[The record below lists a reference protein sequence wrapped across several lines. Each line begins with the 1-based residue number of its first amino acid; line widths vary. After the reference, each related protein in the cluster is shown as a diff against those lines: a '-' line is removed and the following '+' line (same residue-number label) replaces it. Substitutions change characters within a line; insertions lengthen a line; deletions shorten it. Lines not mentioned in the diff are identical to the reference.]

1 MNIITVYPII
11 RGAFKDE
18 LTYWSSHAFN
28 IGTIIEVPLR
38 GRTIPALVG
47 TVTPASH
54 AKANIKQASFVTRKI
69 ERTKELHIVKPE
81 CIRACIKMSETYAV
95 PLGNVLKSCI
105 PDAILQ
111 DSLSGNSNKKNE
123 KLEKTDSGRKEVD
136 THNGA
141 HDGIHDAN
149 HHANKDAAKAM
160 ITDHG
165 AIGTAKYADTNHGIA
180 SDILVF
186 QTNTEDRMGTYRSIA
201 REEFA
206 RKRSVLIVT
215 PTVMSA
221 EELHKNL
228 QKGIENYVIVLHGSL
243 SKKKQIDLWKK
254 ALETEHPILV
264 ISTPLFASVPRP
276 DIQTIILERESS
288 RAYSAIRTPY
298 IDFRDYI
305 ETYAKMQSSR
315 LIYGDTLLRVE
326 TLHRREVGEVADF
339 FPISYRVE
347 KDAELIIVDMSSGN
361 ADKKDEKSGAEQS
374 GHAAPKNAGMG
385 NGGAGNAG
393 TGNTDTSPTRETRE
407 KREERLSQK
416 KKGFQ
421 IFSEELQLMIEYTGK
436 KSLPMFIFTA
446 RRGLSP
452 QTVCGDCG
460 HTVECQVCNAP
471 IVLHQKK
478 SAPISSGTMNG
489 TTHGVTSGASG
500 SNPTGAGNEYS
511 LDINPNRFF
520 LCHHCG
526 TERSAVEACV
536 ACGSW
541 KLITLGIG
549 IETVADEIR
558 KQFPKRQ
565 VFRLDKDVV
574 KTDKQA
580 QTVIAEFKNSADG
593 ILLGTES
600 SLAFIPQVEYS
611 AIASLDSLFSIPD
624 FKINERITHTILR
637 ILEKT
642 SKYVLI
648 QTRNPK
654 NSVLKHIA
662 SGNLLSLYREELS
675 MRKMLN
681 YPPFITHIKV
691 TIEDT
696 RSGAAMK
703 MKSLQQLL
711 EECERRSAAKFEML
725 VFPAFVPGA
734 KGKSTLH
741 LLLSI
746 AKKDWPDEHLRALL
760 QSLPH
765 EYAVR
770 VNPESL
776 L

>member
-18 LTYWSSHAFN
+18 LTYWSSHSFDV
-28 IGTIIEVPLR
+28 GTIIEVPLR

-47 TVTPASH
+47 TVVPANH

-69 ERTKELHIVKPE
+69 EKTKELHVVKPE
-81 CIRACIKMSETYAV
+81 CIRSCAQMSQKYAV
-95 PLGNVLKSCI
+95 ALGSVLKSCI
-105 PDAILQ
+105 PDSILKETI
-111 DSLSGNSNKKNE
+111 DSKI
-123 KLEKTDSGRKEVD
+123 KLEKIDASTNKTDKTGSTVS
-136 THNGA
+136 
-141 HDGIHDAN
+141 
-149 HHANKDAAKAM
+149 
-160 ITDHG
+160 
-165 AIGTAKYADTNHGIA
+165 

-186 QTNTEDRMGTYRSIA
+186 QTNTEDRLGTYKSIV

-206 RKRSVLIVT
+206 RKRSVLIIA
-215 PTVMSA
+215 PTVISA
-221 EELHKNL
+221 EELHTNL
-228 QKGIENYVIVLHGSL
+228 QKGIEEYVLVLHGSL
-243 SKKKQIDLWKK
+243 SKKKQIDIWKK
-254 ALETEHPILV
+254 ALQTDHPVLI
-264 ISTPLFASVPRP
+264 ISTPLFASIPRL
-276 DIQTIILERESS
+276 DIQTMILERESS
-288 RAYSAIRTPY
+288 RAYSAIRSPY

-305 ETYAKMQSSR
+305 ETYAKLQSAR
-315 LIYGDTLLRVE
+315 LILGDTLLRIE
-326 TLHRREVGEVADF
+326 TLHRRETGEISDF
-339 FPISYRVE
+339 FPVSYRVE
-347 KDAELIIVDMSSGN
+347 KEAELIVV
-361 ADKKDEKSGAEQS
+361 
-374 GHAAPKNAGMG
+374 
-385 NGGAGNAG
+385 
-393 TGNTDTSPTRETRE
+393 DTSKKELTKEQIKE
-407 KREERLSQK
+407 GAKQK
-416 KKGFQ
+416 PFQ
-421 IFSEELQLMIEYTGK
+421 IFSEELHSMIEYTGK

-460 HTVECQVCNAP
+460 HTVECQVCHAP

-478 SAPISSGTMNG
+478 TAPIATNEEA
-489 TTHGVTSGASG
+489 TK
-500 SNPTGAGNEYS
+500 NEYS

-526 TERSAVEACV
+526 TERGAVEACV
-536 ACGSW
+536 ICGSW

-549 IETVADEIR
+549 IETVAEEI
-558 KQFPKRQ
+558 KKHFPKRHI
-565 VFRLDKDVV
+565 FRLDKDVV

-580 QTVIAEFKNSADG
+580 HAVIQEFTKSSDG

-600 SLAFIPQVEYS
+600 SLAFLPNIEYS

-642 SKYVLI
+642 SRYVLI
-648 QTRNPK
+648 QTRNAK
-654 NSVLKHIA
+654 NSVLKHIQ
-662 SGNLLSLYREELS
+662 SGNLLSLYREELAI
-675 MRKMLN
+675 RKMLN

-696 RSGAAMK
+696 RAGAATK
-703 MKSLQQLL
+703 MKKLQQLL
-711 EECERRSAAKFEML
+711 EECEKNSSAKFETL

-734 KGKSTLH
+734 KGKATLH
-741 LLLSI
+741 LLISI
-746 AKKDWPDEHLRALL
+746 AKDAWPDEHLKALL

>member
-18 LTYWSSHAFN
+18 LTYWSSHSFDV
-28 IGTIIEVPLR
+28 GTIIEVPLR

-47 TVTPASH
+47 TVVPANH

-69 ERTKELHIVKPE
+69 EKTKELHVVKPE
-81 CIRACIKMSETYAV
+81 CIRSCAQMSQKYAV
-95 PLGNVLKSCI
+95 ALGSVLKSCI
-105 PDAILQ
+105 PDSILKETI
-111 DSLSGNSNKKNE
+111 DSKI
-123 KLEKTDSGRKEVD
+123 KLEKIDASTNKTDKTGSTVS
-136 THNGA
+136 
-141 HDGIHDAN
+141 
-149 HHANKDAAKAM
+149 
-160 ITDHG
+160 
-165 AIGTAKYADTNHGIA
+165 

-186 QTNTEDRMGTYRSIA
+186 QTNTEDRLGTYKSIV

-206 RKRSVLIVT
+206 RKRSVLIIA
-215 PTVMSA
+215 PTVISA
-221 EELHKNL
+221 EELHTNL
-228 QKGIENYVIVLHGSL
+228 QKGIEEYVLVLHGSL
-243 SKKKQIDLWKK
+243 SKKKQIDIWKK
-254 ALETEHPILV
+254 ALQTDHPVLI
-264 ISTPLFASVPRP
+264 ISTPLFASIPRL
-276 DIQTIILERESS
+276 DIQTMILERESS
-288 RAYSAIRTPY
+288 RAYSAIRSPY

-305 ETYAKMQSSR
+305 ETYAKLQSAR
-315 LIYGDTLLRVE
+315 LILGDTLLRIE
-326 TLHRREVGEVADF
+326 TLHRRETGEISDF
-339 FPISYRVE
+339 FPVSYRVE
-347 KDAELIIVDMSSGN
+347 KEAELIVV
-361 ADKKDEKSGAEQS
+361 
-374 GHAAPKNAGMG
+374 
-385 NGGAGNAG
+385 
-393 TGNTDTSPTRETRE
+393 DTSKKELTKEQIKE
-407 KREERLSQK
+407 GAKQK
-416 KKGFQ
+416 PFQ
-421 IFSEELQLMIEYTGK
+421 IFSEELHSMIEYTGK

-460 HTVECQVCNAP
+460 HTVECQVCHAP

-478 SAPISSGTMNG
+478 TAPIATNEEA
-489 TTHGVTSGASG
+489 TK
-500 SNPTGAGNEYS
+500 NEYS

-526 TERSAVEACV
+526 TERGAVEACV
-536 ACGSW
+536 ICGSW

-549 IETVADEIR
+549 IETVAEEI
-558 KQFPKRQ
+558 KKHFPKRHI
-565 VFRLDKDVV
+565 FRLDKDVV

-580 QTVIAEFKNSADG
+580 HAVIQEFTKSSDG

-600 SLAFIPQVEYS
+600 SLAFLPNIEYS

-642 SKYVLI
+642 SRYVLI
-648 QTRNPK
+648 QTRNAK
-654 NSVLKHIA
+654 NSVLKHIQ
-662 SGNLLSLYREELS
+662 SGNLLSLYREELAI
-675 MRKMLN
+675 RKMLN

-696 RSGAAMK
+696 RAGAATK
-703 MKSLQQLL
+703 MKKLQQLL
-711 EECERRSAAKFEML
+711 EGCEKNSSAKFETL

-734 KGKSTLH
+734 KGKATLH
-741 LLLSI
+741 LLISI
-746 AKKDWPDEHLRALL
+746 AKDAWPDEHLKALL

>member
-1 MNIITVYPII
+1 MNIVTVYPII

-18 LTYWSSHAFN
+18 LTYWSSHTFSP
-28 IGTIIEVPLR
+28 GTIIEVPLR

-47 TVTPASH
+47 TVVPANH

-69 ERTKELHIVKPE
+69 EKTRELHAVKPE
-81 CIRACIKMSETYAV
+81 CIRACIKIAETYAV
-95 PLGNVLKSCI
+95 PLGSVLKSCI
-105 PDAILQ
+105 PDAILKEIIE
-111 DSLSGNSNKKNE
+111 SKIKAE
-123 KLEKTDSGRKEVD
+123 KIAPAK
-136 THNGA
+136 A
-141 HDGIHDAN
+141 
-149 HHANKDAAKAM
+149 DAANP
-160 ITDHG
+160 G
-165 AIGTAKYADTNHGIA
+165 VA
-180 SDILVF
+180 SDILIF
-186 QTNTEDRMGTYRSIA
+186 QTNTEDRLGTYKSIV

-206 RKRSVLIVT
+206 RKRSVLIVA

-221 EELHKNL
+221 AELHGNL
-228 QKGIENYVIVLHGSL
+228 QKGIEDYVVVLHGSL
-243 SKKKQIDLWKK
+243 SKKKQLDTWKK
-254 ALETEHPILV
+254 ALATEHPIL
-264 ISTPLFASVPRP
+264 IITTPLFASVPRT
-276 DIQTIILERESS
+276 DVQTIILERESS

-305 ETYAKMQSSR
+305 ELYAKLQSSR

-326 TLHRREVGEVADF
+326 TLYRREVGEISDF
-339 FPISYRVE
+339 FPVSYRVE
-347 KDAELIIVDMSSGN
+347 KDAELIIVDT
-361 ADKKDEKSGAEQS
+361 AKKEPTKEQAEKGIKAK
-374 GHAAPKNAGMG
+374 P
-385 NGGAGNAG
+385 
-393 TGNTDTSPTRETRE
+393 
-407 KREERLSQK
+407 
-416 KKGFQ
+416 FQ
-421 IFSEELQLMIEYTGK
+421 LFSEELHSMIEYTGK

-471 IVLHQKK
+471 IVLHQKN
-478 SAPISSGTMNG
+478 SAPVGVHSGGHGASSGVG
-489 TTHGVTSGASG
+489 GHGGAG
-500 SNPTGAGNEYS
+500 QKDPGNEYS

-526 TERSAVEACV
+526 TERGAVEACTK
-536 ACGSW
+536 CGSW

-549 IETVADEIR
+549 IETVADEI
-558 KQFPKRQ
+558 KKHFPKRE
-565 VFRLDKDVV
+565 VFRLDKDLV

-580 QTVIAEFKNSADG
+580 QDVIKEFAKSADG

-600 SLAFIPQVEYS
+600 SLAFLPQIEYS

-648 QTRNPK
+648 QTRNAK
-654 NSVLKHIA
+654 NSVLNHIQ

-675 MRKMLN
+675 IRKALH
-681 YPPFITHIKV
+681 YPPFITHIKI

-696 RSGAAMK
+696 KAGAAVK
-703 MKSLQQLL
+703 MKRLQQLL
-711 EECERRSAAKFEML
+711 EECEKHTKARFDTL

-741 LLLSI
+741 LLLSVP
-746 AKKDWPDEHLRALL
+746 KDAWPDEHLRALL
-760 QSLPH
+760 LSLPH